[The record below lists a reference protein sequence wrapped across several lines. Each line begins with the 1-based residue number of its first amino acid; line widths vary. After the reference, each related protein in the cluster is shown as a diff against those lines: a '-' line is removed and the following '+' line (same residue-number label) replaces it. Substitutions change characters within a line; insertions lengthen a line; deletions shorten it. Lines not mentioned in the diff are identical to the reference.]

1 MTKMINP
8 GFDPYDEI
16 MRLNHQCQI
25 QSQQLHE
32 LSGILK
38 ELVKSHNAH
47 AQLIKQITE
56 QNTELLLMWASNHQ
70 VNL

>member
-1 MTKMINP
+1 MSKIINP

-16 MRLNHQCQI
+16 LRLNHQCQI

-38 ELVKSHNAH
+38 ELVKAHNAH
-47 AQLIKQITE
+47 AAMITQLTE
-56 QNTELLLMWASNHQ
+56 QNTELLTMWAVNHPL
-70 VNL
+70 NR